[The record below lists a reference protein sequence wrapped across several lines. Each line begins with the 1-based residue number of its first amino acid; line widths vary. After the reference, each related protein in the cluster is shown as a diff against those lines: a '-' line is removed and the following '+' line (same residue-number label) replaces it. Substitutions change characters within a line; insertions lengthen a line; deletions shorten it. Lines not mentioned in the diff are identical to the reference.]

1 MTKIFHKTRLPD
13 QITLENGPVRLLA
26 QFLLQA
32 DRAAFDRGVRLS
44 LQQDFELLRQ
54 VNEQSRTSWGKL
66 VPIFNPEHSDL
77 TPANSFWIA
86 GCDAAGEIVA
96 TQAARFLPL
105 EASSLAA
112 ELASLRLFYRE
123 PGPHRDA
130 GERCEVLAPSAAA
143 IAGRVVFSGGGW
155 YHPRCRGTGL
165 SSILPRISR
174 AYAHSRWATDYTVS
188 MVEPVLTEKGV
199 VRSYG
204 YSKVE
209 PMIRFL
215 GSFRGDLD
223 LHLIWMA
230 TEEMLQDLTAWA
242 VRERTA
248 GTVQDRTAWA
258 TAGSS
263 EYEDRRIEAPQTNS
277 SPRDRHGS
285 IKRS

>member
-1 MTKIFHKTRLPD
+1 MTRISQAKRLPD
-13 QITLENGPVRLLA
+13 QITLDKGPLPLLA
-26 QFLLQA
+26 RFMLLA
-32 DRAAFDRGVRLS
+32 DRAAYERGIRLS
-44 LQQDFELLRQ
+44 LHQDFGLLRQ
-54 VNEQSRTSWGKL
+54 INERSRASWGKL

-77 TPANSFWIA
+77 DPTNSFWIA
-86 GCDAAGEIVA
+86 GYDADGEIVA

-105 EASSLAA
+105 QHSSLAE
-112 ELASLRLFYRE
+112 ELRSLRLFYRA
-123 PGPHRDA
+123 PGPHLAA
-130 GERCEVLAPSAAA
+130 GERCEVLAPSAPA
-143 IAGRVVFSGGGW
+143 ITGRVVFSGGGW

-165 SSILPRISR
+165 SGILPRISR
-174 AYAHSRWATDYTVS
+174 AYAHSRWETDYTVS

-204 YSKVE
+204 YSRVE

-230 TEEMLQDLTAWA
+230 TEELLQDLTAWA
-242 VRERTA
+242 TA
-248 GTVQDRTAWA
+248 D
-258 TAGSS
+258 SS
-263 EYEDRRIEAPQTNS
+263 AYDERRIEVPETNS

>member
-1 MTKIFHKTRLPD
+1 MTKISQIKRLPD
-13 QITLENGPVRLLA
+13 QITLDKGPIQLLA

-32 DRAAFDRGVRLS
+32 DRAAYDRGVRLS
-44 LQQDFELLRQ
+44 LHQDFDLLRR

-66 VPIFNPEHSDL
+66 VPIFNTEHRDL
-77 TPANSFWIA
+77 DPANSFWIA
-86 GCDAAGEIVA
+86 GYDSDGAIVA

-105 EASSLAA
+105 QNSSLAD
-112 ELASLRLFYRE
+112 ELTSLRLFYRT
-123 PGPHRDA
+123 PGPHLAA

-143 IAGRVVFSGGGW
+143 ITGSVVFSGGGW

-165 SSILPRISR
+165 STILPRISR
-174 AYAHSRWATDYTVS
+174 AYAHARWATDYTVS

-230 TEEMLQDLTAWA
+230 TEEMLQDL
-242 VRERTA
+242 
-248 GTVQDRTAWA
+248 A
-258 TAGSS
+258 TWVAAGSS
-263 EYEDRRIEAPQTNS
+263 VYEERRIEAPQTKS
-277 SPRDRHGS
+277 SPRDRQGN
-285 IKRS
+285 IRRS

>member
-1 MTKIFHKTRLPD
+1 MTKLSQKTRLPD
-13 QITLENGPVRLLA
+13 QITLEKGPVRLLA
-26 QFLLQA
+26 KFLLKA
-32 DRAAFDRGVRLS
+32 DRAAFERGVRLS
-44 LQQDFELLRQ
+44 LHQDFGLLRQ
-54 VNEQSRTSWGKL
+54 VNERSRTSWGRL

-77 TPANSFWIA
+77 DPANSFWIA
-86 GCDAAGEIVA
+86 GYDADGEIVA
-96 TQAARFLPL
+96 TQAARHLPL
-105 EASSLAA
+105 QQSSLAA
-112 ELASLRLFYRE
+112 ELASLRLFYRD
-123 PGPHRDA
+123 PGPHLAA

-143 IAGRVVFSGGGW
+143 ITGSVVFSGGGW

-174 AYAHSRWATDYTVS
+174 AYAHARWLTDYTVS

-230 TEEMLQDLTAWA
+230 TEELVQDLTAWA
-242 VRERTA
+242 A
-248 GTVQDRTAWA
+248 QDRTASA
-258 TAGSS
+258 AAGSS
-263 EYEDRRIEAPQTNS
+263 AYEERRIEAPQTNS
-277 SPRDRHGS
+277 SPRERQGS
-285 IKRS
+285 ISRS